1 MPSQKKKKSRLNA
14 TTFGDRNTTFFRVST
29 LVRHHRNK
37 IRCIKDSLGNWI
49 ADENEIKRHIKCGFE
64 KLSLT
69 ELSMSPMSSSIST
82 FSCYFLFAKSCSSIG
97 SVVWMKKSGQTYGP

>member
-1 MPSQKKKKSRLNA
+1 MQPPLETAIQHSSVFPLWLGITGIKL
-14 TTFGDRNTTFFRVST
+14 DV
-29 LVRHHRNK
+29 
-37 IRCIKDSLGNWI
+37 IKDSLGNWI

-64 KLSLT
+64 GLSLT

-82 FSCYFLFAKSCSSIG
+82 FSCYFLFAESCSSIG